1 MTVAETRMSAFLQE
15 LQAVLRS
22 PPWLTAPLSGPRSL
36 GYKTS
41 LPDYARA
48 NTRYLPE
55 LESKFPFPEGLKLL
69 QTDLD
74 FSQFELK
81 IEQWREEL
89 MNGTGVP
96 AKLFTGSTRFS
107 SGEPA
112 PQHLVARR
120 LRSLDP
126 IDDLS
131 DDPR

>member
-81 IEQWREEL
+81 LMQWWEEL
-89 MNGTGVP
+89 MNGMGVP
-96 AKLFTGSTRFS
+96 AHLFAGTTRFS
-107 SGEPA
+107 NSEPTS
-112 PQHLVARR
+112 QYLTVRR
-120 LRSLDP
+120 PRSLDP